1 MEYIC
6 YIRIAKY
13 RISRENEERNT
24 SFYVIEHIFRKHFVS
39 LQRYKIKERC
49 KTRFPKR
56 GEHKKMRIMKKNAN
70 EIFMLQYQIK
80 RYQAMGNGTMCQT
93 LNGKLQKLLAKQ
105 PLVTM

>member
-1 MEYIC
+1 MQRYVIYLLYTDC
-6 YIRIAKY
+6 KY

-56 GEHKKMRIMKKNAN
+56 GEHKR
-70 EIFMLQYQIK
+70 
-80 RYQAMGNGTMCQT
+80 
-93 LNGKLQKLLAKQ
+93 
-105 PLVTM
+105 